1 MSNAANLAELGSNV
15 STAGV
20 VQVPGGGTGTTTSTG
35 TGSVV
40 LNNSP
45 TFINPT
51 LGSPI
56 SGNFTVG
63 TFSWPTFNQSTT
75 GSSGSVANSLTVNNS
90 GSGISSGSTYNG
102 SSDVTISYN
111 SVGASPLAGSSSIVT
126 VGTITTGTWNASPI
140 SNSYIANPNFTLGTT
155 TIALGSTN
163 TTIAQLVLTNPALV
177 SPQLGTPVSGNFS
190 TGTFTWPTFNQN
202 TTGSAGSVIN
212 SLTFG
217 TGFTSGS
224 FNGSTASTINLA
236 NTGVTSGTYGSAS
249 SVATVTVNSQG
260 QVTTATNTPISITP
274 SQINATIPNSGLTNS
289 SITIGTTSISLGS
302 TASTVSNVTLSTP
315 TFNNYTN
322 WSAQSTSPTY
332 TQGLLFYEQAN
343 DALTFIDAQS
353 GNDLHLGREVQLLCY
368 NNTGSTIPIG
378 SAVYV
383 NGQHS
388 QFPTIALARAN
399 SASTSNVIGLT
410 NTAVANNAF
419 VDVVVLGKFSGVNT
433 SSFNSGDTIYL
444 SAATAGGVTNVAP
457 AYPNLVTVIGY
468 CIYSNPS
475 NGVVEITMPLPPMA
489 ANSLNGVVP
498 IVNGGTGLSSVTNNE
513 VIYINSSGAFAQ
525 SSNLQFSGTTLTA
538 NTLNLTNAL
547 GAAYGGTGAS
557 SLTGYV
563 YGNGTG
569 AMTAS
574 TTIPTTA
581 LSGTITNAQLANS
594 TISGVSLGSNLNALT
609 IGTGLSGTSYNGS
622 TATTIALANS
632 GVTAGSYGSS
642 AVIPVITVNSQGQ
655 ITSIS
660 TQATNAPAYQGTWNA
675 STNTP
680 TLTSSTGTQGYY
692 YIVTVAGTTSLNG
705 VNNWNVGDWAIF
717 ENGVW
722 EKVPGSESESFTNVT
737 TTNLAVTGLTGYIY
751 SNGSSGNAT
760 ASTTIPTT
768 ALSGTVSNAQLANNS
783 ITFGSTA
790 QSLGS
795 TVSALNGVSIGGTT
809 AATGAFT
816 TLSTT
821 GNAIF
826 GGTGAITLPVGTTAQ
841 EPSSA
846 TQGMLRFNS
855 TTTQFEGYNGSAWSS
870 VGGAAISNDTT
881 TATPVYPLFAH
892 STSGTALTVYTS
904 NANFLYTPSTG
915 LLTAPVVQSNNG
927 FILNSTTV
935 NESFVIPTGSNA
947 YSVGPIVVASGVV
960 VTLSA
965 GQRWLVN

>member
-15 STAGV
+15 SIAGV

-56 SGNFTVG
+56 SGDFTVG

-102 SSDVTISYN
+102 SSAVTISYN

-155 TIALGSTN
+155 TITLGSTN

-249 SVATVTVNSQG
+249 SVAMVTVNSQG

-388 QFPTIALARAN
+388 QFPTIALAQAN

-419 VDVVVLGKFSGVNT
+419 VDVVVLGKFSGIDT
-433 SSFNSGDTIYL
+433 HSFNSGDTIYL
-444 SAATAGGVTNVAP
+444 SATTAGGVTNVAP

-468 CIYSNPS
+468 CVYSNPA
-475 NGVVEITMPLPPMA
+475 NGIVEITMPLPPVA
-489 ANSLNGVVP
+489 ANSLTGVVP

-609 IGTGLSGTSYNGS
+609 IGIGLSGTSYNGS

-632 GVTAGSYGSS
+632 GITAGTYKSVTFDAYGR
-642 AVIPVITVNSQGQ
+642 ATGGTNPTTLAGFGITDAQGLNANL
-655 ITSIS
+655 TSIS
-660 TQATNAPAYQGTWNA
+660 SLIAAANQLIY
-675 STNTP
+675 
-680 TLTSSTGTQGYY
+680 STG
-692 YIVTVAGTTSLNG
+692 
-705 VNNWNVGDWAIF
+705 VNTFAMA
-717 ENGVW
+717 
-722 EKVPGSESESFTNVT
+722 SFT
-737 TTNLAVTGLTGYIY
+737 
-751 SNGSSGNAT
+751 S
-760 ASTTIPTT
+760 
-768 ALSGTVSNAQLANNS
+768 
-783 ITFGSTA
+783 FA
-790 QSLGS
+790 QSLLAASSASSAQSVLGLGS
-795 TVSALNGVSIGGTT
+795 MATQNASAVAISGGSITNLTTFDGNMIDGGT
-809 AATGAFT
+809 F
-816 TLSTT
+816 
-821 GNAIF
+821 
-826 GGTGAITLPVGTTAQ
+826 
-841 EPSSA
+841 
-846 TQGMLRFNS
+846 
-855 TTTQFEGYNGSAWSS
+855 
-870 VGGAAISNDTT
+870 
-881 TATPVYPLFAH
+881 
-892 STSGTALTVYTS
+892 
-904 NANFLYTPSTG
+904 
-915 LLTAPVVQSNNG
+915 
-927 FILNSTTV
+927 
-935 NESFVIPTGSNA
+935 
-947 YSVGPIVVASGVV
+947 
-960 VTLSA
+960 
-965 GQRWLVN
+965 

>member
-15 STAGV
+15 SIAGV

-56 SGNFTVG
+56 SGDFTVG

-155 TIALGSTN
+155 TITLGSTN

-249 SVATVTVNSQG
+249 SVAMVTVNSQG

-388 QFPTIALARAN
+388 QFPTIALAQAN

-419 VDVVVLGKFSGVNT
+419 VDVVVLGKFSGIDT
-433 SSFNSGDTIYL
+433 HSFNSGDTIYL
-444 SAATAGGVTNVAP
+444 SATTAGGVTNVAP

-468 CIYSNPS
+468 CVYSNPA
-475 NGVVEITMPLPPMA
+475 NGIVEITMPLPPVA
-489 ANSLNGVVP
+489 ANSLTGVVP

-609 IGTGLSGTSYNGS
+609 IGIGLSGTSYNGS

-632 GVTAGSYGSS
+632 GITAGTYKSVTFDAYGR
-642 AVIPVITVNSQGQ
+642 ATGGTNPTTLAGFGITDAQGLNANL
-655 ITSIS
+655 TSIS
-660 TQATNAPAYQGTWNA
+660 SLIAAANQLIY
-675 STNTP
+675 
-680 TLTSSTGTQGYY
+680 STG
-692 YIVTVAGTTSLNG
+692 
-705 VNNWNVGDWAIF
+705 VNTFAMA
-717 ENGVW
+717 
-722 EKVPGSESESFTNVT
+722 SFT
-737 TTNLAVTGLTGYIY
+737 
-751 SNGSSGNAT
+751 S
-760 ASTTIPTT
+760 
-768 ALSGTVSNAQLANNS
+768 
-783 ITFGSTA
+783 FA
-790 QSLGS
+790 QSLLAASSASSAQSVLGLGS
-795 TVSALNGVSIGGTT
+795 MATQNASAVAISGGSITNLTTFDGNMIDGGT
-809 AATGAFT
+809 F
-816 TLSTT
+816 
-821 GNAIF
+821 
-826 GGTGAITLPVGTTAQ
+826 
-841 EPSSA
+841 
-846 TQGMLRFNS
+846 
-855 TTTQFEGYNGSAWSS
+855 
-870 VGGAAISNDTT
+870 
-881 TATPVYPLFAH
+881 
-892 STSGTALTVYTS
+892 
-904 NANFLYTPSTG
+904 
-915 LLTAPVVQSNNG
+915 
-927 FILNSTTV
+927 
-935 NESFVIPTGSNA
+935 
-947 YSVGPIVVASGVV
+947 
-960 VTLSA
+960 
-965 GQRWLVN
+965 